1 MGLLSGC
8 SAAPD
13 GPWQGNI
20 GPGTGAATE
29 TVASQGTATSTPPDG
44 ASTPSAPSAAPGA
57 APSASSSGGAI
68 TSDSSGAASSSPA
81 GTSVGPNSDG
91 ASDVPNEAEPDAT
104 NSEGESAPDTS
115 GAASDSA
122 TEADVPSDAS
132 GVDSTDDVSADDDST
147 TDDSMS
153 DAPAPPTLPPACP
166 SGSEIAALFD
176 DALAA
181 RYGTVFGDSL
191 YYDDH
196 ADSYNPLPL
205 QVQVVLDGEPV
216 AHCVVTWS
224 APTGQGWLF
233 AEASQTDADG
243 IASAYW
249 TAGTAAEQTAT
260 ASIAWDTGERREA
273 QFKGLAYPSD
283 ETRANSVH
291 FTTYSDDTYTEFAV
305 RVTPLTAPPSTYYET
320 QGWIGAYGG
329 VQFDDDGTQV
339 LFSVWD
345 TDGKSSEI
353 RDPGA
358 CNTLVQFGGEGTGTS
373 CRLTLPPSEHG
384 AIVGLPDDYNLVAGD
399 TYETHLV
406 VTYPDDCDGAC
417 TDYTF
422 TFTDVTRG
430 LGPISLGTQRYMDRA
445 DNHYNDSF
453 IEDWWSE
460 AGDDCIGAGART
472 AYFHDLRAK
481 VNGEWQAIE
490 EGDFRP
496 NFVPTN
502 HEICANYDAYAVGQ
516 KFLIST
522 GGSDHVGAPLFDEE
536 RSVSLQ

>member
-1 MGLLSGC
+1 MAG
-8 SAAPD
+8 D
-13 GPWQGNI
+13 V
-20 GPGTGAATE
+20 PGDTTADQPATE
-29 TVASQGTATSTPPDG
+29 D
-44 ASTPSAPSAAPGA
+44 
-57 APSASSSGGAI
+57 
-68 TSDSSGAASSSPA
+68 
-81 GTSVGPNSDG
+81 PN
-91 ASDVPNEAEPDAT
+91 
-104 NSEGESAPDTS
+104 
-115 GAASDSA
+115 
-122 TEADVPSDAS
+122 
-132 GVDSTDDVSADDDST
+132 TDDPT
-147 TDDSMS
+147 TDI
-153 DAPAPPTLPPACP
+153 PLPPTLPPACP
-166 SGSEIAALFD
+166 SGSEIVALHD
-176 DALAA
+176 DALVA

-191 YYDDH
+191 YYDDQ

-205 QVQVVLDGEPV
+205 QVQVMRDGEPV
-216 AHCVVTWS
+216 AYCSVTWG
-224 APTGQGWLF
+224 APDGQGWLF

-243 IASAYW
+243 VASAYW

-260 ASIAWDTGERREA
+260 ASITWDTGEHREA
-273 QFKGLAYPSD
+273 EFKGLAYPSD

-291 FTTYSDDTYTEFAV
+291 FTTYSDDPYTEFAV
-305 RVTPLTAPPSTYYET
+305 RVTPLTAPSSTYYET

-329 VQFDDDGTQV
+329 IQFDDDGTQV

-345 TDGKSSEI
+345 TDGKSSQI
-353 RDPGA
+353 TDPGA
-358 CNTLVQFGGEGTGTS
+358 CNKLVQFGGEGTGTS

-384 AIVGLPDDYNLVAGD
+384 AIPGLPDDYNLVPGD

-406 VTYPDDCDGAC
+406 VTYPNDCDGAC

-430 LGPISLGTQRYMDRA
+430 LGPISLGTQRYMDRV
-445 DNHYNDSF
+445 DNYYNDSF

-472 AYFHDLRAK
+472 AYFHDIRAK
-481 VNGEWQAIE
+481 VDGAWHAIE

-522 GGSDHVGAPLFDEE
+522 GGSDHVGEPLFHEG
-536 RSVSLQ
+536 RSVSLARQ